1 MASYFDLFVL
11 YGIRQSF
18 YINGSKKYYT
28 LFSEIVSIISIIF
41 ILFFCIYYGLQLF
54 TRKNPSIIRTVF
66 TEEYPIPINL
76 SKNFLF
82 TFSLQYQNY
91 TNYVNESIYTV
102 TANYIKKS
110 YDSLGNEIE
119 KNIPL
124 QIITCDK
131 INISILKD
139 YFETLSL
146 NNLYCLENPEGIILE
161 GDYGR
166 NYWNYLTFSFKFC
179 DEKNNNS
186 NCENKEK
193 IIEMLK
199 GGYFGMFVSD
209 IKFNPFNYNTPVIL
223 NGINQYT
230 TISSII
236 YKDLWVYFRVNQ
248 IETDSNLFFEI
259 KKKEE
264 YYGFDKTVEHYDTRT
279 IDNHFMTMIVRAS
292 ADRIVYSR
300 NYKKFASI
308 SADISGIIKVILVLG
323 DFLVSIF
330 DNVYYKFF
338 VFSFFDIKLNNKNK
352 FDFVVPHRKNNTNI
366 NILNTIKSSYKK
378 INNNKEMNFMF
389 KNNKM
394 KNDSPYEENSEN
406 ILYNNNNINIKS
418 GSENNDKLKFSFT
431 NTKKKIDYRKQIN
444 FSILM
449 NIIFCKK
456 EKILNMNIIDV
467 YKNIMIYFEIIRFF
481 KLYNDVEKLKKEL
494 LNYNDYNYMEI
505 NYNFLL
511 NNEKTLNLFNNE
523 FDILFS
529 KKNTNNST
537 SITIKN
543 PYPHPN
549 IND

>member
-11 YGIRQSF
+11 YGIHQSF
-18 YINGSKKYYT
+18 HINGSKKYYT
-28 LFSEIVSIISIIF
+28 LFSQIISIISIIL
-41 ILFFCIYYGLQLF
+41 ILFFVIYNGLQLF
-54 TRKNPSIIRTVF
+54 NRKNPSIIRTVF
-66 TEEYPIPINL
+66 TDEYPIPINL

-102 TANYIKKS
+102 TANYIKKN
-110 YDSLGNEIE
+110 YDNLGNEIV
-119 KNIPL
+119 KIYPI

-166 NYWNYLTFSFKFC
+166 NYWNYLTFDFKFC
-179 DEKNNNS
+179 DEKNKNS
-186 NCENKEK
+186 NCEEKEK

-209 IKFNPFNYNTPVIL
+209 IKFNPFNYNNPVTL
-223 NGINQYT
+223 NGVNQYT

-248 IETDSNLFFEI
+248 IETDSNLFFDY

-264 YYGFDKTVEHYDTRT
+264 YYGFDKSIEHYDMRN

-308 SADISGIIKVILVLG
+308 SADIAGMTKFILICGNILVY
-323 DFLVSIF
+323 IF
-330 DNVYYKFF
+330 ENVYYKFF
-338 VFSFFDIKLNNKNK
+338 LFSFFDVKLNIKNK
-352 FDFVVPHRKNNTNI
+352 FDFIRPLRKYETNI
-366 NILNTIKSSYKK
+366 NILNVNKSPQTSNIREPNMVFIY
-378 INNNKEMNFMF
+378 NK
-389 KNNKM
+389 NKS
-394 KNDSPYEENSEN
+394 NLASEENSEN
-406 ILYNNNNINIKS
+406 ILYNNNKS
-418 GSENNDKLKFSFT
+418 NSDNNDKLKNNLS
-431 NTKKKIDYRKQIN
+431 NKKNKKDYTKELN
-444 FSILM
+444 FSIIM

-456 EKILNMNIIDV
+456 EKIFNLNIIDI
-467 YKNIMIYFEIIRFF
+467 YRNISIYFEIIRFF
-481 KLYNDVEKLKKEL
+481 KLYNDVEELKKGL
-494 LNYNDYNYMEI
+494 LSFNDYNYMEI
-505 NYNFLL
+505 NYSFSLHND
-511 NNEKTLNLFNNE
+511 KTLNLFNNGFE
-523 FDILFS
+523 PLFN
-529 KKNTNNST
+529 KKNNNNL
-537 SITIKN
+537 IFQINKK
-543 PYPHPN
+543 PFPHPN

>member
-11 YGIRQSF
+11 FGIRQSF

-28 LFSEIVSIISIIF
+28 LFSQIISIISIIL
-41 ILFFCIYYGLQLF
+41 ILFFVIYNGLQLF
-54 TRKNPSIIRTVF
+54 NRKNPSIIRTVF

-102 TANYIKKS
+102 SGNYVKKS
-110 YDSLGNEIE
+110 IDSLGNEIE
-119 KNIPL
+119 KIIPI

-146 NNLYCLENPEGIILE
+146 NNLYCLENPEEIILD

-166 NYWNYLTFSFKFC
+166 SYWNYLTFNFNFC
-179 DEKNNNS
+179 NNNS
-186 NCENKEK
+186 NCENKDK

-209 IKFNPFNYNTPVIL
+209 IKFNPFNYNNPVTL
-223 NGINQYT
+223 NGVNQYT

-264 YYGFDKTVEHYDTRT
+264 YYGFDKSIEHYDMRN

-308 SADISGIIKVILVLG
+308 SADIAGMTKFILICGNILVY
-323 DFLVSIF
+323 IF
-330 DNVYYKFF
+330 ENVYYKFF
-338 VFSFFDIKLNNKNK
+338 LFSFFDVKLNIKNK
-352 FDFVVPHRKNNTNI
+352 FDFIRPLRKYETNI
-366 NILNTIKSSYKK
+366 NILNVNKSPQTSNIREPNMVFIY
-378 INNNKEMNFMF
+378 NK
-389 KNNKM
+389 NKS
-394 KNDSPYEENSEN
+394 NLASEENSEN
-406 ILYNNNNINIKS
+406 ILYNNNKS
-418 GSENNDKLKFSFT
+418 NSDNNDKLKNNLS
-431 NTKKKIDYRKQIN
+431 NKKNKKDYTKELN
-444 FSILM
+444 FSIIM

-456 EKILNMNIIDV
+456 EKIFNLNIIDI
-467 YKNIMIYFEIIRFF
+467 YRNISIYFEIIRFF
-481 KLYNDVEKLKKEL
+481 KLYNDVEELKKGL
-494 LNYNDYNYMEI
+494 LSFNDYNYMEI
-505 NYNFLL
+505 NYSFSLHND
-511 NNEKTLNLFNNE
+511 KTLNLFNNAFE
-523 FDILFS
+523 PLFN
-529 KKNTNNST
+529 KKNNNNL
-537 SITIKN
+537 IFQINKK
-543 PYPHPN
+543 PFPHPN

>member
-11 YGIRQSF
+11 FGIRQSF

-28 LFSEIVSIISIIF
+28 LFSQIISIISIIL
-41 ILFFCIYYGLQLF
+41 ILFFVIYNGLQLF
-54 TRKNPSIIRTVF
+54 NRKNPSIIRTVF

-102 TANYIKKS
+102 SGNYVKKS
-110 YDSLGNEIE
+110 IDSLGNEIE
-119 KNIPL
+119 KIIPI

-146 NNLYCLENPEGIILE
+146 NNLYCLENPEEIILD

-166 NYWNYLTFSFKFC
+166 SYWNYLTFNFNFC
-179 DEKNNNS
+179 NNNS
-186 NCENKEK
+186 NCENKDK

-209 IKFNPFNYNTPVIL
+209 IKFNPFNYNTPVVL

-248 IETDSNLFFEI
+248 IETDSNLFFDI
-259 KKKEE
+259 KQKEE
-264 YYGFDKTVEHYDTRT
+264 YYGFDKSVEHYDTRT

-308 SADISGIIKVILVLG
+308 SADIAGMIKVILVFG
-323 DFLVSIF
+323 DFLVYIF
-330 DNVYYKFF
+330 ENVYYKFF
-338 VFSFFDIKLNNKNK
+338 LFSFFDIKLNSRNK
-352 FDFVVPHRKNNTNI
+352 FDFVIPQRKFNTNI
-366 NILNTIKSSYKK
+366 NILNTKKSLQKK
-378 INNNKEMNFMF
+378 LNSNKELNFIF
-389 KNNKM
+389 QNKV
-394 KNDSPYEENSEN
+394 KNDSPNEENSEN
-406 ILYNNNNINIKS
+406 ILCNNNNNINNNNNNNIYIKS
-418 GSENNDKLKFSFT
+418 GSENTDKLKLSFS
-431 NTKKKIDYRKQIN
+431 NNKNKIDYTKELN
-444 FSILM
+444 FAILM

-456 EKILNMNIIDV
+456 EKIIHVNIIDI
-467 YKNIMIYFEIIRFF
+467 YRNIMIYFEIIRFF
-481 KLYNDVEKLKKEL
+481 KLYNDVEELKKGF
-494 LNYNDYNYMEI
+494 LNFNDYNYMEI
-505 NYNFLL
+505 NYNFPLH
-511 NNEKTLNLFNNE
+511 NEKTLNLFNNKYE
-523 FDILFS
+523 LLFK
-529 KKNTNNST
+529 KKNNNNL
-537 SITIKN
+537 III
-543 PYPHPN
+543 YLY
-549 IND
+549 I